1 MTKPDLKNQVASS
14 LRWNAIVKLC
24 GQLINWA
31 ITLFVI
37 RLLLPADYGLMAMSN
52 VIIGFI
58 VMIAEMGFG
67 ASLVQSATLDSM
79 RIRQVWGAAIL
90 INTAAC
96 AFIAA
101 AAPWIADF
109 YSEPRLVLVV
119 QVAALQFLLI
129 AASLVP
135 AALLRRELRFKR
147 LSFVELGSGVF
158 GNGITLALAYSGYGI
173 WSLVFGALSIAL
185 FRAITLQIVA
195 PVGLWPSFSFRG
207 ARRIVSFGASL
218 TLSRILSYLLS
229 QVDILIAGKMLG
241 KAALGLYSVS
251 IHLASLP
258 MQRVSSIVNEIALSA
273 FAKIQGDREAIAS
286 SLRLSVRIIAL
297 LAFPSLFGL
306 ALVAPELVRIAMG
319 PKWVDA
325 ILPFQIIASI
335 IPLRMVGTLISTAV
349 ISVGRVNITVFTN
362 LVGTVVAVPLFLFA
376 SRYGIVGMSLGW
388 AALAPLMLALTM
400 YRGSSVLGVSVVA
413 IMVDLARPVLASVL
427 MAIAVT
433 LTRGY
438 LEFAGDG
445 IRLSI
450 LVGTGIIV
458 YCASTMLINR
468 PLARE
473 ALQLLIPRRK

>member
-195 PVGLWPSFSFRG
+195 PVGLWPSFSFR
-207 ARRIVSFGASL
+207 
-218 TLSRILSYLLS
+218 
-229 QVDILIAGKMLG
+229 
-241 KAALGLYSVS
+241 
-251 IHLASLP
+251 
-258 MQRVSSIVNEIALSA
+258 
-273 FAKIQGDREAIAS
+273 
-286 SLRLSVRIIAL
+286 
-297 LAFPSLFGL
+297 
-306 ALVAPELVRIAMG
+306 
-319 PKWVDA
+319 
-325 ILPFQIIASI
+325 
-335 IPLRMVGTLISTAV
+335 
-349 ISVGRVNITVFTN
+349 
-362 LVGTVVAVPLFLFA
+362 
-376 SRYGIVGMSLGW
+376 
-388 AALAPLMLALTM
+388 
-400 YRGSSVLGVSVVA
+400 
-413 IMVDLARPVLASVL
+413 
-427 MAIAVT
+427 
-433 LTRGY
+433 
-438 LEFAGDG
+438 
-445 IRLSI
+445 
-450 LVGTGIIV
+450 
-458 YCASTMLINR
+458 
-468 PLARE
+468 
-473 ALQLLIPRRK
+473 